1 MSNEF
6 GLIARHV
13 DAERLWQRH
22 VELARFG
29 ATEKGGVNRAAL
41 SREEIAARAELVRWG
56 AALGLE
62 ASVDAVANLFLK
74 LLGREPALAPMLIG
88 SHIDSQPTGGK
99 FDGSFGVLAALES
112 AEAIIAAGLRPRRT
126 IEIVSWTNEEGSR
139 FAPGMMGSAVFTGM
153 RRLDDIRGIK
163 DKSGVTLAAALN
175 EVLAAAADL
184 PRRALGGP
192 AAGYLEGHI
201 EQGPILEQEGKRIG
215 IVTGMQG
222 KRTMRVEIEGEEAHA
237 GTTPRSHRRDA
248 LVSAVDLVQAL
259 EKAVADDEDVT
270 RFTIGMF
277 NVAPNAPS
285 VVPARVVFSI
295 DLRHPDAQTLVR
307 LGDAVAKICHDA
319 AGRCKVAV
327 RELLHEPPLEFP
339 HAVRD
344 RLAAAATALRI
355 PWRDIASG
363 AGHDARYLHY
373 FCPSGMIFIPCK
385 HGVSHNE
392 AESATKDD
400 IAAGARVLAET
411 VFAMADA

>member
-22 VELARFG
+22 VDLARFG

-74 LLGREPALAPMLIG
+74 LVGRDPALAPMLIG

-112 AEAIIAAGLRPRRT
+112 TEAIIAAGLRPRRS
-126 IEIVSWTNEEGSR
+126 IEVVSWTNEEGSR

-153 RRLDDIRGIK
+153 RRLDDIRSIR

-201 EQGPILEQEGKRIG
+201 EQGPILEQEGKTIG

-248 LVSAVDLVQAL
+248 LVSAS
-259 EKAVADDEDVT
+259 T
-270 RFTIGMF
+270 
-277 NVAPNAPS
+277 
-285 VVPARVVFSI
+285 
-295 DLRHPDAQTLVR
+295 
-307 LGDAVAKICHDA
+307 
-319 AGRCKVAV
+319 
-327 RELLHEPPLEFP
+327 
-339 HAVRD
+339 
-344 RLAAAATALRI
+344 
-355 PWRDIASG
+355 
-363 AGHDARYLHY
+363 
-373 FCPSGMIFIPCK
+373 
-385 HGVSHNE
+385 
-392 AESATKDD
+392 
-400 IAAGARVLAET
+400 
-411 VFAMADA
+411 